1 MTDVTIVPAAWRGEP
16 PSTGLA
22 HLPRLGT
29 LDTARPTQGAQLS
42 AKNDRQKLLADV
54 PLFSACTDRELDRLA
69 RHAEV
74 VDFVAGDVLMTEGE
88 SGHEF
93 FAIVDGEVGVT
104 SGGSPLPQPRPGGL
118 PRGVWRPHPRPR
130 A

>member
-16 PSTGLA
+16 PSTAIA

-74 VDFVAGDVLMTEGE
+74 VDFVAGDVLMTEGDA
-88 SGHEF
+88 GHELSGLI
-93 FAIVDGEVGVT
+93 AGRVGVT
-104 SGGSPLPQPRPGGL
+104 
-118 PRGVWRPHPRPR
+118 
-130 A
+130 